1 MSALYL
7 LIPVAVVLVGL
18 AIWMFFWAVDNGQY
32 DDLDSPA
39 HSILFD
45 DEDPGHQAGI
55 DEASTGKTG
64 DSDASTPERKPPH
77 G

>member
-7 LIPVAVVLVGL
+7 LIPVAVLVVAL
-18 AIWMFFWAVDNGQY
+18 AVWLFFWAVDNGQY

-45 DEDPGHQAGI
+45 DDDPKHKAGVDTAGDDSSEDRPK
-55 DEASTGKTG
+55 DEQ
-64 DSDASTPERKPPH
+64 EPPR

>member
-7 LIPVAVVLVGL
+7 LIPVAVVLVAL

-45 DEDPGHQAGI
+45 DEDPRHQAGI
-55 DEASTGKTG
+55 DEASAKPDDDGKPAA
-64 DSDASTPERKPPH
+64 DREPPR